1 MPIGLAS
8 AKMFAFEL
16 LTKRDW
22 AMVAVSMGVGSVLAG
37 SWLYWLATIN

>member
-1 MPIGLAS
+1 
-8 AKMFAFEL
+8 MFEFEL

-22 AMVAVSMGVGSVLAG
+22 AMVAVSMGVGSVLIG